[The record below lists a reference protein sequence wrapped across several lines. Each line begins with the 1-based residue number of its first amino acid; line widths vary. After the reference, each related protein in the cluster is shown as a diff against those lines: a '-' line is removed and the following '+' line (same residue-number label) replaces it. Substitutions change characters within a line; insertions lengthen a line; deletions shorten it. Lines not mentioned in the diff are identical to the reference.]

1 MNSYQQNVCP
11 CCNQNRNTENYS
23 SRTNH
28 YPPNSYSGSIE
39 NYTARNNYYNPYN
52 NPRNNPINNNYY
64 GSRENYHTPS
74 EKESIV
80 LLYAD
85 WCGHC
90 KTYKASGGDWDT
102 LKAAN
107 SDKYNFYEV
116 KEKDFSNVLESI
128 RSLVQNYSIK
138 GFPTVLKVSNG
149 KVSEVNRKTLM

>member
-1 MNSYQQNVCP
+1 MKILSYY
-11 CCNQNRNTENYS
+11 TD
-23 SRTNH
+23 
-28 YPPNSYSGSIE
+28 SYSDLGEI
-39 NYTARNNYYNPYN
+39 NAVRWKKYCVDNNFEFNWIHC
-52 NPRNNPINNNYY
+52 INNNYY